1 MGWVVYASLGLMAGL
16 LPRMVLG
23 AGTDVGYL
31 LGLGVTGGAAG
42 AGGGGLGHELGDRMR
57 VALFWAGL
65 FVLVGLLGTLSSPF
79 RRVC

>member
-31 LGLGVTGGAAG
+31 LGLGATGGAAG
-42 AGGGGLGHELGDRMR
+42 AGGGLGHELGDRMR

-65 FVLVGLLGTLSSPF
+65 LVLVGLLGTLSSSF
-79 RRVC
+79 WRVC